1 LTGPAEILTGSPGG
15 GHADQRKGANAVM
28 TRYGFNLRTRSGQRV
43 ENISILAATQE
54 EAERRLRQMYWH
66 CEILGC
72 RQAAAPARLEG
83 LDVEAVIGLI
93 SRSAPLPGQALSA
106 LRPAARPTR

>member
-1 LTGPAEILTGSPGG
+1 
-15 GHADQRKGANAVM
+15 M

-43 ENISILAATQE
+43 ENISILAATRE

-72 RQAAAPARLEG
+72 RQAAAPTRLEA
-83 LDVEAVIGLI
+83 LDVGAVIDLI
-93 SRSAPLPGQALSA
+93 SRSAPLPGQGMSL
-106 LRPAARPTR
+106 LRPAARPAR

>member
-1 LTGPAEILTGSPGG
+1 
-15 GHADQRKGANAVM
+15 M
-28 TRYGFNLRTRSGQRV
+28 TRYGFSLRTRSGQRV

-54 EAERRLRQMYWH
+54 EAERRLRQMYWQ

-72 RQAAAPARLEG
+72 RQATTAPRLEA

-93 SRSAPLPGQALSA
+93 SRSAPLPERDLSA
-106 LRPAARPTR
+106 RGLQAARATR

>member
-1 LTGPAEILTGSPGG
+1 
-15 GHADQRKGANAVM
+15 M

-43 ENISILAATQE
+43 ENISILAATRE

-66 CEILGC
+66 CEILDC
-72 RQAAAPARLEG
+72 RQAMAAPRLEL

-93 SRSAPLPGQALSA
+93 SRSAPLPERALSA
-106 LRPAARPTR
+106 RQPAAARPAR

>member
-1 LTGPAEILTGSPGG
+1 M
-15 GHADQRKGANAVM
+15 GASAVM

-43 ENISILAATQE
+43 DNISILAATQE

-72 RQAAAPARLEG
+72 RQATAPTRLEG

-93 SRSAPLPGQALSA
+93 SRSAPVAGQPLSA
-106 LRPAARPTR
+106 RQAAAARPPR